1 MRDSVKGANVIE
13 VFSSIQGEGK
23 YVGYRQLF
31 VRFEGCNLKCDYCD
45 TEHEAGSHERCR
57 IESVIGSQNF
67 SFYDNPVDCDFLADE
82 INSMLLALPHHAA
95 SITGGE
101 PLMESDYLFKLLP
114 NINAPILL
122 ETNGT
127 MPRELKMLLPMVDI
141 ISMDIKLPSEVNRE
155 LWDLH
160 RDFLRIASEKD
171 LYVKIV
177 VADETKDDE
186 LRKAF
191 ELIASIDNNIPLIL
205 QPVTP
210 KGMSNK
216 PSAKKIMG
224 AQKIALSALRDVRII
239 PQTHVMM
246 NLL

>member
-1 MRDSVKGANVIE
+1 
-13 VFSSIQGEGK
+13 
-23 YVGYRQLF
+23 
-31 VRFEGCNLKCDYCD
+31 
-45 TEHEAGSHERCR
+45 
-57 IESVIGSQNF
+57 
-67 SFYDNPVDCDFLADE
+67 
-82 INSMLLALPHHAA
+82 
-95 SITGGE
+95 
-101 PLMESDYLFKLLP
+101 MESDYLFKLLP

-186 LRKAF
+186 LRRAF